1 MLFPGAWRRMGVC
14 VCGGGVM
21 SNCVKIMLGFTQ
33 SQLPFLPP
41 PLVFLRQSV
50 TNALTPTLPFH
61 FLLFPPVLLSYT
73 LTRPPF
79 SLSPPPPPLLPSLCL
94 STSASMEAPQYGC
107 IMAVRISC
115 RGNSEIS
122 ISGPQMSKEKMYIKS

>member
-79 SLSPPPPPLLPSLCL
+79 SLSPPPPPSFLPCVSPPPP
-94 STSASMEAPQYGC
+94 AWKPHSMDALWPSVSPAEAIQRFRSRVHRCPKKKC
-107 IMAVRISC
+107 I
-115 RGNSEIS
+115 
-122 ISGPQMSKEKMYIKS
+122 